1 MAMLSNFDPTNPSI
15 PIQVSGVNPGNFPQR
30 VDSVGGSSNER
41 PCLESVS
48 SNGGQRS
55 IESLQ
60 GMSHQFGANGA
71 RGTRVVNP
79 TLAHNMDELEIISS
93 VSSESNPL
101 STDQNISANLS
112 EIRVSNVCDGGKN
125 SVNKNRKPSTD

>member
-1 MAMLSNFDPTNPSI
+1 MGVIGANGAIET
-15 PIQVSGVNPGNFPQR
+15 SGAHGAR
-30 VDSVGGSSNER
+30 
-41 PCLESVS
+41 
-48 SNGGQRS
+48 
-55 IESLQ
+55 
-60 GMSHQFGANGA
+60 GANGA